1 MKICIL
7 EFTPCADLIY
17 QIRRD
22 PNEGYIAAD
31 ANTLTLGTGARLRPR
46 LVTTYAGGKAT
57 NVARVLDKL
66 LTPDDKVEVEL
77 IVFRPDSAEG
87 RFIHELQLRD
97 LKRVRVEPV
106 IIEAEARFCVD
117 VADTSKVSEAHAEFN
132 LSPRCLWRSSGM
144 ERALE
149 YSSTVAA
156 DLLLLAGNPPV
167 MEETGEMASD
177 LASRVIEGLRS
188 RASIISIDTA
198 NQALANCLKS
208 DVQPDVIKIN
218 ESEHASVDQLLWKD
232 FSGTLLVTDA
242 AGCRVWENRASG
254 SPQWVNAP
262 AVARIYSTVGAGDSM
277 HAGFTLSRW
286 VREVDCLGAA
296 RFGQAVAAAAVSSPE
311 GTRGVTREAAGK
323 LFSGMTAD

>member
-1 MKICIL
+1 MKISIL

-17 QIRRD
+17 QMRRD

-31 ANTLTLGTGARLRPR
+31 ATTLTLGTGARLRPR

-57 NVARVLDKL
+57 NVARVLEKL

-87 RFIHELQLRD
+87 RYIHDLQLRE
-97 LKRVRVEPV
+97 LKRVHVQPV
-106 IIEAEARFCVD
+106 IIEAEARFCVN
-117 VADTSKVSEAHAEFN
+117 VADTSRASEAHAEFN

-167 MEETGEMASD
+167 MEETGEMAGD
-177 LASRVIEGLRS
+177 LASRVIEGLRA
-188 RASIISIDTA
+188 RASIISLDTGGG
-198 NQALANCLKS
+198 ALANCLKS
-208 DVQPDVIKIN
+208 DGQPDVIKIN
-218 ESEHASVDQLLWKD
+218 ESEYTSVDQQLWQN
-232 FSGTLLVTDA
+232 FRGTLVVTDA

-254 SPQWVNAP
+254 SPQRVGAP
-262 AVARIYSTVGAGDSM
+262 ELTGIYSTVGAGDSM

-286 VREVDCLGAA
+286 IHEVDCLGAA
-296 RFGQAVAAAAVSSPE
+296 RFGQAAAAAAVSSPE
-311 GTRGVTREAAGK
+311 GTRGVTREAVGR
-323 LFSGMTAD
+323 LFSGMTTE